1 MEYVWYNLVLL
12 ILFGIL
18 VGTVAILGGIGGG
31 VILVPL
37 MVLIFGIN
45 EDIATGSSAL
55 IIMVSSGFGFLLLKR
70 QARINVKF
78 CLLCS
83 LFTILGSLI
92 STIIFLIFP
101 IDNYLLRLIF
111 ACAMVYVSFN
121 LLLKKDQTKKSIEKN
136 ENGNQ
141 KEVFSLEIKNHMYI
155 IKKGIPLFLL
165 AGFLANLLGIGGGII
180 NSPTLHYIFQFPI
193 NYATANSTG
202 IVFFTSIYNV
212 IAKALLGK
220 IDFIVGILMGL
231 GGIIGA
237 YIGVKISKKLSRRKL
252 TLILG
257 FILLTV
263 TIRLFFP

>member
-31 VILVPL
+31 VISVPL

-45 EDIATGSSAL
+45 EDIAVGSSTL
-55 IIMVSSGFGFLLLKR
+55 IIMISSGFGFLLLKR

-78 CLLCS
+78 CLICS

-92 STIIFLIFP
+92 STIVFLILP

-111 ACAMVYVSFN
+111 ACIMIYVSLN
-121 LLLKKDQTKKSIEKN
+121 LILKKDQTKKRIEKN

-141 KEVFSLEIKNHMYI
+141 NEVFSLELKNYSYI
-155 IKKGIPLFLL
+155 IKKGIPMFLL
-165 AGFLANLLGIGGGII
+165 AGFLANLLGIGGGVI

-193 NYATANSTG
+193 HYATANSTG
-202 IVFFTSIYNV
+202 IVFFTAIYNV

-231 GGIIGA
+231 GGIVGA
-237 YIGVKISKKLSRRKL
+237 YIGAKISQKLSRRKL

-257 FILLTV
+257 FILV
-263 TIRLFFP
+263 IGAVRLFFP